1 MRARHEAIW
10 NDRPTS
16 RCKAGCVAVIG
27 SGIRSTFYANFADVV
42 PWIVFLWAAMRSNQR
57 VA

>member
-1 MRARHEAIW
+1 MRTRHEAIW

-16 RCKAGCVAVIG
+16 RCKKTGCVAVALV
-27 SGIRSTFYANFADVV
+27 SARLTANFADVV